1 LRRTTCVLMA
11 AVVCLLIAAEAPV
24 HAYLDPG
31 AGSMLVQVLLGGAA
45 ALGVVLRLFW
55 RNLTQPF
62 RKRDASD
69 KESIRSA
76 ERTTRLRASSPDRFE
91 IPPPAFFST
100 QGRFSGASRP
110 TRSATGKRSR
120 PPGSSRSTPRP
131 AA

>member
-69 KESIRSA
+69 KESI
-76 ERTTRLRASSPDRFE
+76 
-91 IPPPAFFST
+91 
-100 QGRFSGASRP
+100 
-110 TRSATGKRSR
+110 
-120 PPGSSRSTPRP
+120 
-131 AA
+131 